1 MPSTTKSSDDAAE
14 PNAPRDQWQPE
25 HPASPDAVV
34 DRGPELRDSADPIST
49 TVLAIAAQSSGPTE
63 FLEQI
68 AGRWLTA
75 FRADVVAVTHP
86 NWSAP
91 MMLASDAELA
101 RRLDADRIGNLL
113 ASSTPAAT
121 ACDLPLQ
128 PASDS
133 TLSETLSRALESTG
147 PDSANQARGLHVRL
161 MDGREPCAVLLIYA
175 DRHVPDVAVQ
185 IRQLRRLAEF
195 ADCCRIALHSYR
207 DDHAKQ
213 QLPMT
218 GNPADGER
226 ALRHFHRDLD
236 VTGTAYRIANESR
249 RVLSLDRVT
258 VLVAKG
264 SRLRVESVSGVA
276 VVDRRANAIAAAET
290 LAQRALVL
298 GRPIKLPFSDPLPP
312 QLANPLDHYLEET
325 DVASVWIM
333 PLYQPLSSNATHGHR
348 YRPSAADV
356 AEPSRAEFTDDLCS
370 DAEPIGVLL
379 LESFSDDAK
388 VEPTAAM
395 REIAAEAAMAL
406 ANSREHHRI
415 FGLHVLKILGDWFGG
430 RRLPYTTLGLVATA
444 MLLIAATVIQVDHK
458 IIATGFAEPSGQQ
471 NVFARTDGV
480 VKEIFVR
487 DGQQVAKGDVLMRLE
502 NADLES
508 TAESLSGE
516 IQTTAQR
523 LTSIRSMLLDPAT
536 DAKQSGR
543 MAIEQRQL
551 QSELNNLQSQLD
563 LVRNQLSELQITAP
577 IDGVVSAWQLKRKL
591 SDRPVARGNHLLS
604 IVRTD
609 GPWQLRLE
617 IPDEDA
623 AEILRASTAQDALKV
638 EFAAA
643 SHPESTF
650 VATLQSISG
659 AARRNAQGA
668 TVIDAVATVDLPNDP
683 ADDADRRFGTQTFAS
698 ADAHNG
704 VEATAKIRCGRR
716 SLLGSW
722 FGDVTD
728 FVHRN
733 LLFYVR

>member
-1 MPSTTKSSDDAAE
+1 MPSSTKSSDDAASPTAPHDEWQSE
-14 PNAPRDQWQPE
+14 PPTL
-25 HPASPDAVV
+25 PDAQV
-34 DRGPELRDSADPIST
+34 DRGLEQRNSTDPISA
-49 TVLAIAAQSSGPTE
+49 TVLAIAAQSSCPTE
-63 FLEQI
+63 FLKQI
-68 AGRWLTA
+68 AGRWLTS
-75 FRADVVAVTHP
+75 FSADVVAVAHP
-86 NWSAP
+86 NWPAP
-91 MMLASDAELA
+91 MVLASDAELT
-101 RRLDADRIGNLL
+101 RRLDPHRIGNLL
-113 ASSTPAAT
+113 AASTSAAT

-128 PASDS
+128 PSPDS
-133 TLSETLSRALESTG
+133 PLSETLSRSIESTG
-147 PDSANQARGLHVRL
+147 PDSRNQARGLHVRL

-175 DRHVPDVAVQ
+175 DRHVPDVAAQ
-185 IRQLRRLAEF
+185 IRQLRQLAEF
-195 ADCCRIALHSYR
+195 AGCCRIALHSYR

-213 QLPMT
+213 ELPVT
-218 GNPADGER
+218 GIAAGGER

-236 VTGTAYRIANESR
+236 VTATAYRIANETR
-249 RVLSLDRVT
+249 RVLAFDRVT

-264 SRLRVESVSGVA
+264 RRLRVESVSGVA

-298 GRPIKLPFSDPLPP
+298 GRPIKLPSSDPLPP
-312 QLANPLDHYLEET
+312 QLADPLDHYLEET

-333 PLYQPLSSNATHGHR
+333 PLYQPLTSKATDDDRNRSSAGE
-348 YRPSAADV
+348 V
-356 AEPSRAEFTDDLCS
+356 VEPSHADFTDDLFS

-379 LESFSDDAK
+379 LESFSEDAE
-388 VEPTAAM
+388 VDPTAAM

-406 ANSREHHRI
+406 ANSREHQRI
-415 FGLHVLKILGDWFGG
+415 FGLRVLKSLGDWFGG
-430 RRLPYTTLGLVATA
+430 RRLPYTTLGLMAIV
-444 MLLIAATVIQVDHK
+444 MLLIAATMIQVDHK

-480 VKEIFVR
+480 VKEIYVR
-487 DGQQVAKGDVLMRLE
+487 DGQQVAEGDLLMRLE

-623 AEILRASTAQDALKV
+623 AEIFRASTAEDALKV

-650 VATLQSISG
+650 VATLQSVSG

-668 TVIDAVATVDLPNDP
+668 TVIDAIATVDPP
-683 ADDADRRFGTQTFAS
+683 VDADRRFGMQTFAS

-716 SLLGSW
+716 SILGSW
-722 FGDVTD
+722 FGDVAD

>member
-1 MPSTTKSSDDAAE
+1 MLS
-14 PNAPRDQWQPE
+14 
-25 HPASPDAVV
+25 
-34 DRGPELRDSADPIST
+34 
-49 TVLAIAAQSSGPTE
+49 IAARSSCPTE
-63 FLEQI
+63 FLEQM
-68 AGRWLTA
+68 AGRWLAT
-75 FRADVVAVTHP
+75 FSADAVAVTHP
-86 NWSAP
+86 NWPAP
-91 MMLASDAELA
+91 MLLGSDAELT
-101 RRLDADRIGNLL
+101 RRLDATQIGNLL
-113 ASSTPAAT
+113 ASSTSAAT

-128 PASDS
+128 PPPDSPLSD
-133 TLSETLSRALESTG
+133 TPARAFESTEPG
-147 PDSANQARGLHVRL
+147 TGNRARGLHVRL
-161 MDGREPCAVLLIYA
+161 TDGHVPCAVLLIYA
-175 DRHVPDVAVQ
+175 DRQLPDVAVQ
-185 IRQLRRLAEF
+185 IRQLKRLAES
-195 ADCCRIALHSYR
+195 ARCCRIALHGFR
-207 DDHAKQ
+207 DDHAARK
-213 QLPMT
+213 LPRN
-218 GNPADGER
+218 GGAAGDER

-258 VLVAKG
+258 VLVAKR

-298 GRPIKLPFSDPLPP
+298 GRPIKLPSSAPLPP
-312 QLANPLDHYLEET
+312 QLADPLDDYLEET
-325 DVASVWIM
+325 DVASVWVM
-333 PLYQPLSSNATHGHR
+333 PLYQPRASNASHGNRHR
-348 YRPSAADV
+348 SSAIDV
-356 AEPSRAEFTDDLCS
+356 TEPSRGDYTDDQTS

-379 LESFSDDAK
+379 LESFAEDAE

-395 REIAAEAAMAL
+395 RDVAAEAAVAL
-406 ANSREHHRI
+406 ANAREHHRI
-415 FGLHVLKILGDWFGG
+415 FGLRVLKTLGDWIGG

-444 MLLIAATVIQVDHK
+444 LLLIAATVIQVDHK
-458 IIATGFAEPSGQQ
+458 IIATGFAEPSSQQ

-480 VKEIFVR
+480 VKAILVR
-487 DGQQVAKGDVLMRLE
+487 DGQRVSAGDVLMRLE

-563 LVRNQLSELQITAP
+563 LVRRQLSELEITAP

-617 IPDEDA
+617 IPDKDA
-623 AEILRASTAQDALKV
+623 AEIRRASTAVEAPKV

-650 VATLQSISG
+650 VATLQSVAG
-659 AARRNAQGA
+659 VARRNAQGL
-668 TVIDAVATVDLPNDP
+668 TVIDAVATVDPPDHQP
-683 ADDADRRFGTQTFAS
+683 DDADHRFGTQTFAS

-704 VEATAKIRCGRR
+704 VEATAKIHCGRR

-722 FGDVTD
+722 FGDVSD

>member
-1 MPSTTKSSDDAAE
+1 MPSSTKSPNGAADSESPPGNPSIEAATSPDDLVDRWL
-14 PNAPRDQWQPE
+14 APRD
-25 HPASPDAVV
+25 PA
-34 DRGPELRDSADPIST
+34 EPIST
-49 TVLAIAAQSSGPTE
+49 TTLSIAARSSCPTE

-68 AGRWLTA
+68 AGRWLAT
-75 FRADVVAVTHP
+75 FSADVVAVTHP
-86 NWSAP
+86 NWPAP
-91 MMLASDAELA
+91 MLLASDSELP
-101 RRLDADRIGNLL
+101 RRLDATLIGNLL
-113 ASSTPAAT
+113 ASSSSAAT

-128 PASDS
+128 PPPDS
-133 TLSETLSRALESTG
+133 PPSETPSRASESTET
-147 PDSANQARGLHVRL
+147 DSQHRARGLHVRL
-161 MDGREPCAVLLIYA
+161 MDGGESCAVLLVYA
-175 DRHVPDVAVQ
+175 DRHVPEVAVQ
-185 IRQLRRLAEF
+185 IRQLRQLAEF
-195 ADCCRIALHSYR
+195 ADCCRIALRSFR
-207 DDHAKQ
+207 DDHIAKT
-213 QLPMT
+213 LPIH
-218 GNPADGER
+218 GIAGDGER

-249 RVLSLDRVT
+249 RVLALDRVT
-258 VLVAKG
+258 VLIAKG

-276 VVDRRANAIAAAET
+276 VVDRRTNAIAAAET

-298 GRPIKLPFSDPLPP
+298 GRPIKLPSSEPLPP
-312 QLANPLDHYLEET
+312 QLAEPLDHYLEET

-333 PLYQPLSSNATHGHR
+333 PLYQPRSSNATAGKRHQS
-348 YRPSAADV
+348 SANDA
-356 AEPSRAEFTDDLCS
+356 AELSRADFTDDQTS

-379 LESFSDDAK
+379 LESFSEDTEDA
-388 VEPTAAM
+388 PTAAM
-395 REIAAEAAMAL
+395 REIAAEAAVAL

-415 FGLHVLKILGDWFGG
+415 FGLRALKTLGDWFGG
-430 RRLPYTTLGLVATA
+430 RRLPYTALGLMATA
-444 MLLIAATVIQVDHK
+444 MLLIAATLIQVDHK
-458 IIATGFAEPSGQQ
+458 IIATGYAEPSGQQ
-471 NVFARTDGV
+471 NIFARTDGI
-480 VKEIFVR
+480 VKEILVR
-487 DGQQVAKGDVLMRLE
+487 DGQRVANGDVMMRLE

-508 TAESLSGE
+508 TAESLAGE

-617 IPDEDA
+617 IPDKDA
-623 AEILRASTAQDALKV
+623 AEILHASTGAEALKV
-638 EFAAA
+638 QFAAA

-650 VATLQSISG
+650 VATLQSVSG
-659 AARRNAQGA
+659 VARRNAQGV
-668 TVIDAVATVDLPNDP
+668 TVIDAIATVDP
-683 ADDADRRFGTQTFAS
+683 AVDADRRFGMHGMQAFAA

-704 VEATAKIRCGRR
+704 VEATAKIHCGRR

-733 LLFYVR
+733 ILFYVR